1 MDIKELLRHV
11 NDLRL
16 KAGLSELTEEEF
28 IIQLSFMQA
37 EGNVKVEKGQVHAAA
52 WPKAYWAPQMPKY
65 LKVEDDR

>member
-28 IIQLSFMQA
+28 IIELTSMQ
-37 EGNVKVEKGQVHAAA
+37 VKGKVKIENGEVHAAT
-52 WPKAYWAPQMPKY
+52 
-65 LKVEDDR
+65 

>member
-37 EGNVKVEKGQVHAAA
+37 EGNVKVENGQVNAAA
-52 WPKAYWAPQMPKY
+52 
-65 LKVEDDR
+65 